1 MRSRPGTG
9 LVRCDELRG
18 GGRSYAHDL
27 NYRAAHATLDGVID
41 APPADALLP
50 YMSDAGRQGAL
61 DLALAADALL
71 LARETWQGLARAWR
85 DQTGP
90 MAERL
95 NAMPKYVVS
104 ATLKSADEWDHTTIV
119 GYDDIAGLRERE
131 QLLTYGCGRLARDL
145 LADGLLDVLVLSL
158 TPVVAGAG
166 RRLFDDPDHLVRL
179 RLTDSTTFETGAVR
193 LSLSRITPDRSYN
206 RVLLSME
213 AVAQT
218 THRSG
223 VSICDGATTL
233 RAAEDGLQVGQEP
246 RQSDESRY
254 VSHQSGSKAFGP
266 LCATASMQGN
276 TGAIPSQPPAERA
289 SETEEAW
296 RGFRTTHPNL
306 LATGRHDA
314 AFGICRRDPDLRRR
328 PDRQDPR
335 AAPLAA
341 LRSRSRLA
349 SLLTLAAR

>member
-1 MRSRPGTG
+1 MSCAAAGG
-9 LVRCDELRG
+9 LTRMT
-18 GGRSYAHDL
+18 SITAQT
-27 NYRAAHATLDGVID
+27 HATLDGVID

-71 LARETWQGLARAWR
+71 LPRETWQGLAPAWR

-104 ATLKSADEWDHTTIV
+104 ATLGSADEWDHTTIV

-166 RRLFDDPDHLVRL
+166 RRLFDDPGHLVRL

-193 LSLSRITPDRSYN
+193 LFLEPDH
-206 RVLLSME
+206 
-213 AVAQT
+213 A
-218 THRSG
+218 
-223 VSICDGATTL
+223 
-233 RAAEDGLQVGQEP
+233 
-246 RQSDESRY
+246 
-254 VSHQSGSKAFGP
+254 
-266 LCATASMQGN
+266 
-276 TGAIPSQPPAERA
+276 
-289 SETEEAW
+289 
-296 RGFRTTHPNL
+296 
-306 LATGRHDA
+306 
-314 AFGICRRDPDLRRR
+314 
-328 PDRQDPR
+328 
-335 AAPLAA
+335 
-341 LRSRSRLA
+341 
-349 SLLTLAAR
+349 

>member
-1 MRSRPGTG
+1 MSCAAAGG
-9 LVRCDELRG
+9 LTRMT
-18 GGRSYAHDL
+18 SITAQT
-27 NYRAAHATLDGVID
+27 HATLDGVID

-104 ATLKSADEWDHTTIV
+104 ATLGSADEWDHTTIV

-166 RRLFDDPDHLVRL
+166 RRPFDDPRHLL
-179 RLTDSTTFETGAVR
+179 PLPPPHTPTFEPRAGCGSPTARPSRPAPCGC
-193 LSLSRITPDRSYN
+193 SLSRITPDRRSN
-206 RVLLSME
+206 RV
-213 AVAQT
+213 
-218 THRSG
+218 
-223 VSICDGATTL
+223 
-233 RAAEDGLQVGQEP
+233 AA
-246 RQSDESRY
+246 
-254 VSHQSGSKAFGP
+254 A
-266 LCATASMQGN
+266 AAS
-276 TGAIPSQPPAERA
+276 ERA
-289 SETEEAW
+289 VQLPASSEA
-296 RGFRTTHPNL
+296 
-306 LATGRHDA
+306 
-314 AFGICRRDPDLRRR
+314 
-328 PDRQDPR
+328 
-335 AAPLAA
+335 
-341 LRSRSRLA
+341 
-349 SLLTLAAR
+349 